1 MERHLSAL
9 VLLLWLVMLLVVGV
23 WDEGWV
29 GGGGVG
35 GGGGAGYIMA
45 DKPAAASDFGMA

>member
-29 GGGGVG
+29 G
-35 GGGGAGYIMA
+35 AGYIMA